1 MDQNYNQE
9 MPEGNMTE
17 NQQIPQA
24 NQAPKGA
31 YTQGG
36 QQNKPARKPKQ
47 KKKNVSMFVKILI
60 VSLLCMAIPLMIA
73 GVVIVHMANNNTEKN
88 ALENLALLA
97 QAKLVAIEDFIDA
110 QEVLTT
116 SVTQDGQVLQALRE
130 FKTTGQLNPAYQQSI
145 ANYLASIEAKSNNLY
160 ENFFITAG
168 STGYADCLNNATL
181 HDVSEENFYIQC
193 RDNGEYIGNNVS
205 PVTGNPVF
213 VISYAINDP
222 ATGEFLGTV
231 NNSIDLA
238 TMSSAILEDDL
249 HTIIL
254 LGLDGWILATN
265 DDPSSI
271 LNFNLLETD
280 ADSYNYILN
289 AKSGSYSYPHPYTGA
304 ETYCGFY
311 VTDNF
316 VIEVAMPASYFAT
329 DTQALIKSGAL
340 VGVICMAAAAV
351 VIIISSK
358 SLTKELK
365 SANGEVNKLIKD
377 VNDGH
382 GDLKTVIN
390 TKSRDETGQLVD
402 SLNQFIA
409 TLDQVIVQVRATTE
423 RVQSN
428 SLNTNNVISEA
439 SESSMNISAVMQE
452 LTASMEEVAASTET
466 INGDTDRVLDT
477 VRTVAEESD
486 KGAALV
492 DEIKTR
498 ASEIKNST
506 VESKEQIQTSV
517 EGKRKSLEEAI
528 EASHKVDEITN
539 LTNDILDIAS
549 QTNLLAL
556 NASIEAARAGE
567 AGKGFAVVAD
577 EIRVLADSSRETANN
592 IQSISEGVVSAV
604 TSLMDAAND
613 VMDLVTSTI
622 LKDYDGFEDIA
633 DTYYADAENIE
644 NIIETYNSSMDNL
657 REVVASVTQSIKLVS
672 STVHECTTGVAEA
685 TENVN
690 VLVESMTTIKD
701 GANGNLDDIN
711 ELKGEI
717 SKFV

>member
-1 MDQNYNQE
+1 
-9 MPEGNMTE
+9 MPEE
-17 NQQIPQA
+17 QQTPQEQQAPQA
-24 NQAPKGA
+24 QQMQQ
-31 YTQGG
+31 QGP
-36 QQNKPARKPKQ
+36 NKPA
-47 KKKNVSMFVKILI
+47 KKKRKTSMFVKVLL
-60 VSLLCMAIPLMIA
+60 VSLLCMAIPIMVC
-73 GVVIVHMANNNTEKN
+73 GTVIVHMANNNTEKN
-88 ALENLALLA
+88 AQTNLQTLA
-97 QAKLVAIEDFIDA
+97 QAKLVAIEDYIGA
-110 QEVLTT
+110 QQVMVK
-116 SVTQDGQVLQALRE
+116 SVTSDATVLAALRDY
-130 FKTTGQLNPAYQQSI
+130 KTTGQINPTYQTEI
-145 ANYLASIEAKSNNLY
+145 ADYLAKMQSESNELY
-160 ENFFITAG
+160 ENFFVTAG
-168 STGYADCLNNATL
+168 TTGYADCLGNATL
-181 HDVSEENFYIQC
+181 HDVTGEGWYDQSIA
-193 RDNGEYIGNNVS
+193 NGTYLGYEAS
-205 PVTGNPVF
+205 PVTGRPVF
-213 VISYAINDP
+213 NVCSSIVDP
-222 ATGEFLGTV
+222 VTNEVLGAV
-231 NNSIDLA
+231 NCAIDLQK
-238 TMSSAILEDDL
+238 MSSSILNDDL
-249 HTIIL
+249 HTIVLI
-254 LGLDGWILATN
+254 GLDGYILATN
-265 DDPSSI
+265 DAAGAETI
-271 LNFNLLETD
+271 LKFNLKETD
-280 ADSYNYILN
+280 EASYNLIMESKQGY
-289 AKSGSYSYPHPYTGA
+289 YSYPHPITG
-304 ETYCGFY
+304 ELTYMGYY
-311 VTDNF
+311 VTDHF

-329 DTQALIKSGAL
+329 DTTALIKSGAL

-351 VIIISSK
+351 VITIAAR

-492 DEIKTR
+492 EEIKTR
-498 ASEIKNST
+498 ASEIKTST

-517 EGKRKSLEEAI
+517 EGKRRSLEEAI

-604 TSLMDAAND
+604 TQLMDAAND

-622 LKDYDGFEDIA
+622 LKDYDGFEGIA

-644 NIIETYNSSMDNL
+644 NIIETYNDSMDNL
-657 REVVASVTQSIKLVS
+657 REVVASVTESIKLVS
-672 STVHECTTGVAEA
+672 STVHECSTGVAEA